1 MIYNIKTPIDKNKT
15 VEAFSFAYP
24 PYIPIP
30 KGTDFILDIP
40 PLPIGTLT
48 PNKSTIIFSNGTLM
62 QIYVI
67 SDDAIPSTYS
77 ILFSFGGD
85 PTPGNPKPPL
95 ICVIRV
101 KYDAS
106 ENQMR
111 ENLKNAFNWHIPQT
125 LEKVNLQLMLS
136 ATSIINTGSSV
147 DLVHVNNSSYVSYDN
162 INGSIDQPPI
172 PPSEEMKHFIYN
184 LVWMNEKL
192 YWFNFHRYYGNYW
205 EGNSAFFSI
214 NNIDLTGKELLN
226 FDFKLDYS
234 NENAFDVRL
243 LIDIKDNGNKLH
255 DTFTYT
261 ITANTSGTIN
271 PQFILPASYG
281 VSNLPFDTK
290 GQITISIDDNST
302 ENLRNVDLKFFIH
315 NLVYEIYIDETSKL
329 NYTRNPIQIG
339 FITNDIIDG
348 ASIRENFTINSS
360 LFCEKKY
367 AVSNDLQN
375 NNFANVLEQYVF
387 PKVLPDGNG
396 IGFMNIEK
404 LLNNFMEKQYQD
416 NLFESLPYGNNNNIA
431 HHILKRFFYQFYEA
445 FGSPVVNGD
454 VLNSSFYTA
463 MLGGVGFL
471 DFANGNKALAE
482 PLLLTVDTKMK
493 INDVVKFRQNVH
505 QKQPCFLY
513 FVKPKNNGFDNDF
526 IIDIQ
531 FYYTNN
537 TNQTISNA
545 LTITD
550 SNTLSDFGAYFIKC
564 GYDDVVDLSNPMKSI
579 YRWDIIVKCPKDS
592 EPVTLI
598 KSFYLDCD
606 SLYTLNLMYRNSLG
620 GFDTIALDAPKEY
633 NFSTQKTENERFL
646 NDNYQLHDAQFIQE
660 TANASESIKVNTGN
674 RMLTI
679 FQKEMKE
686 LLTSKYVF
694 ILPKNISDVF
704 IPININAGNFKIA
717 DESDFVYDVKLDLQ
731 IANNYINKDDFEL
744 WYK

>member
-1 MIYNIKTPIDKNKT
+1 MIYNFKTPIDKNKT
-15 VEAFSFAYP
+15 VEAFSFAKP

-30 KGTDFILDIP
+30 EGTDFILDIP

-48 PNKSTIIFSNGTLM
+48 PNKSTLIFATKTSTK
-62 QIYVI
+62 IFVF
-67 SDDAIPSTYS
+67 SDDSNPDIVST
-77 ILFSFGGD
+77 LFSKSDINGFED
-85 PTPGNPKPPL
+85 L
-95 ICVIRV
+95 AVIRI
-101 KYDAS
+101 KWSNDDS
-106 ENQMR
+106 TMR
-111 ENLKNAFNWHIPQT
+111 SRILSAFNDFHHGVFFEALADDLNRIAVDISTGIKIPGIT
-125 LEKVNLQLMLS
+125 E
-136 ATSIINTGSSV
+136 SV
-147 DLVHVNNSSYVSYDN
+147 GIAYDN
-162 INGSIDQPPI
+162 INGSINQPPI

-445 FGSPVVNGD
+445 FGSPVVNG
-454 VLNSSFYTA
+454 VISNSSFYTA

-482 PLLLTVDTKMK
+482 PLLLTVDTR
-493 INDVVKFRQNVH
+493 IVSQNVIKYN
-505 QKQPCFLY
+505 QYIGKKQPCFLY
-513 FVKPKNNGFDNDF
+513 FIKPKNNGFDNDF
-526 IIDIQ
+526 TVNIK
-531 FYYTNN
+531 FYYTDM
-537 TNQTISNA
+537 TSQVVDDI
-545 LTITD
+545 LLFTD
-550 SNTLSDFGAYFIKC
+550 SNILSDFGAYFIKC
-564 GYDDVVDLSNPMKSI
+564 GYNDIVQFSNPMKSI
-579 YRWDIIVKCPKDS
+579 YRWDITIKCPKEETSFDL
-592 EPVTLI
+592 T
-598 KSFYLDCD
+598 KSFYLAED

-620 GFDTIALDAPKEY
+620 GYDTISLDAPKEY
-633 NFSTQKTENERFL
+633 NFTTQKTEVERFL
-646 NDNYQLHDAQFIQE
+646 DSDYQIHDAQFIQE
-660 TANASESIKVNTGN
+660 TANARESIKVNTGN

-679 FQKEMKE
+679 FQKEIKE

-717 DESDFVYDVKLDLQ
+717 DESDFVYDVKLELQ
-731 IANNYINKDDFEL
+731 VANNYINKDDLEL